1 LELAEGRGKGTAPDS
16 QGAVGRGM
24 WPWSSCPRKCPH
36 NTPTTHRASV
46 PPTSPTAAA
55 FFPFLFHPQTP
66 NQSRAPMAIAQ
77 RVVRSTATRGCA
89 IQRNLVAYRP
99 HKGGGLQQ
107 SRAHADPAF
116 AAWMRSSCQQLCGGC
131 KLQKGASTIAWCKGT
146 PAIAWCIGVCQQL
159 CDLLTA
165 GANQALNFSN
175 RLKVAGMIIQQC
187 IREYSAIEHP
197 LTFNGTTSWSPSV
210 YS

>member
-1 LELAEGRGKGTAPDS
+1 
-16 QGAVGRGM
+16 
-24 WPWSSCPRKCPH
+24 
-36 NTPTTHRASV
+36 
-46 PPTSPTAAA
+46 
-55 FFPFLFHPQTP
+55 
-66 NQSRAPMAIAQ
+66 MAIAQ

-146 PAIAWCIGVCQQL
+146 SAIAWCIGACQQL

-197 LTFNGTTSWSPSV
+197 LTWARRGCQVSMERLRGHHLYTARKAEWRGYRGPGCESHHSAMGAVSSRVTSAIAAGCPAL
-210 YS
+210 